1 MKTIFKISGISKS
14 ELLLL
19 GILLVINTVL
29 GLLQPIFIGNI
40 IDSFKNSDRD
50 AVIVTC
56 MSMSFLFCVALVV
69 TYIKDLVAVKLAVK
83 SERKIRDK
91 IIQNSVLRTDISDT
105 GRVITNLEEDAKV
118 ISTMIFE
125 QLELLIDALSIVI
138 TFILMLKLS
147 PNMTILIILLVPL
160 QYVVLRIFSV
170 FFRKQEF
177 LIRTKKEDYLEH
189 ATETI
194 MGRKTIS
201 IFDSSSKRNQEFS
214 KINILFGKVR
224 KKFFLTQTLQGII
237 IQSILFIYN
246 IGIILYGFLIISRG
260 NLTIGEFV
268 AYITYSNSI
277 LVSSIGVS
285 EINAEYQKIKVS
297 VYRLLESI
305 HHIHTEGIK
314 ELATSKKIERFEMKN
329 IKFSYNKNLI
339 LDNVS
344 LEFKKGKLYVL
355 NSPSGRGKTTLFN
368 IISGIKEAESG
379 YISVNG
385 NVISSLK
392 SKVSYMTQDD
402 EIFTMSVFDNIKFYD
417 DDIKLENVINICK
430 KFEIDYNITKLE
442 RGYDTVLTPNNL
454 LLSGGQIKRICLS
467 RALLRKNDIYLLD
480 EPVANLDRRTRN
492 IVVNYLRE
500 LSKDAI
506 VIVSSHDDIFSNE
519 TDILV
524 EL

>member
-1 MKTIFKISGISKS
+1 
-14 ELLLL
+14 
-19 GILLVINTVL
+19 
-29 GLLQPIFIGNI
+29 
-40 IDSFKNSDRD
+40 
-50 AVIVTC
+50 
-56 MSMSFLFCVALVV
+56 
-69 TYIKDLVAVKLAVK
+69 
-83 SERKIRDK
+83 
-91 IIQNSVLRTDISDT
+91 
-105 GRVITNLEEDAKV
+105 
-118 ISTMIFE
+118 
-125 QLELLIDALSIVI
+125 
-138 TFILMLKLS
+138 
-147 PNMTILIILLVPL
+147 
-160 QYVVLRIFSV
+160 
-170 FFRKQEF
+170 
-177 LIRTKKEDYLEH
+177 
-189 ATETI
+189 
-194 MGRKTIS
+194 
-201 IFDSSSKRNQEFS
+201 
-214 KINILFGKVR
+214 
-224 KKFFLTQTLQGII
+224 
-237 IQSILFIYN
+237 
-246 IGIILYGFLIISRG
+246 
-260 NLTIGEFV
+260 
-268 AYITYSNSI
+268 
-277 LVSSIGVS
+277 
-285 EINAEYQKIKVS
+285 
-297 VYRLLESI
+297 
-305 HHIHTEGIK
+305 
-314 ELATSKKIERFEMKN
+314 MKN